1 MHAKKYTV
9 PKVHRAKVDSE
20 NTGAGK
26 RSGVHTYRQINKSGV
41 MKTES
46 KGSSKK
52 ASADDDDDDDD
63 EVLERWDHTM
73 QMSSCGVLRKGV
85 K

>member
-26 RSGVHTYRQINKSGV
+26 RSGVHTYIQTNKSG
-41 MKTES
+41 
-46 KGSSKK
+46 
-52 ASADDDDDDDD
+52 AD
-63 EVLERWDHTM
+63 ENENSEQR
-73 QMSSCGVLRKGV
+73 
-85 K
+85 